1 MAERKSRDQAK
12 ELAES
17 QAKFVE
23 TIKLMIEGMEILG
36 ERVGS
41 WDKYMRTVNETMHE
55 YSDLAKELLDTH
67 RAMLKAFGEM
77 QVAIN
82 QNTDRL
88 DTVIVKL
95 ESYFGSG
102 DNLEYDN

>member
-12 ELAES
+12 ELAAS

-23 TIKLMIEGMEILG
+23 TIELLIEGMEILG
-36 ERVGS
+36 DKVGD

-55 YSDLAKELLDTH
+55 YSDLAKQLLDTH
-67 RAMLKAFGEM
+67 RSMLSAFAEI

-88 DTVIVKL
+88 DTVIVKF
-95 ESYFGSG
+95 ERYFGSG
-102 DNLEYDN
+102 ENLEYDN

>member
-1 MAERKSRDQAK
+1 
-12 ELAES
+12 
-17 QAKFVE
+17 
-23 TIKLMIEGMEILG
+23 
-36 ERVGS
+36 
-41 WDKYMRTVNETMHE
+41 MRTVNETMHE

-77 QVAIN
+77 QAAIN

>member
-36 ERVGS
+36 GRVGN

-55 YSDLAKELLDTH
+55 YSDLAKELLETH

>member
-36 ERVGS
+36 ARVGN

>member
-36 ERVGS
+36 ERVGN
-41 WDKYMRTVNETMHE
+41 WDKYMRTVNETLHD
-55 YSDLAKELLDTH
+55 YSDLAKELLETH
-67 RAMLKAFGEM
+67 RSMLKAFGEV

-95 ESYFGSG
+95 ESYFG
-102 DNLEYDN
+102 

>member
-1 MAERKSRDQAK
+1 MAEHKSRDRAK
-12 ELAES
+12 ELAANE
-17 QAKFVE
+17 ARFVE
-23 TIKLMIEGMEILG
+23 VIKLSIGSMETLAD
-36 ERVGS
+36 RVGN
-41 WDKYMRTVNETMHE
+41 WDQYMRTVNETMHE

-67 RAMLKAFGEM
+67 RSMLSAFAEI

-88 DTVIVKL
+88 DKVIVKL

-102 DNLEYDN
+102 ENLEYDN

>member
-1 MAERKSRDQAK
+1 MTERKLKDQAK
-12 ELAES
+12 DLADS

-36 ERVGS
+36 ERVGK

-55 YSDLAKELLDTH
+55 YSDLAKDLLDTH
-67 RAMLKAFGEM
+67 RSMLKAFGEM
-77 QVAIN
+77 QVAIHE
-82 QNTDRL
+82 NTERL
-88 DTVIVKL
+88 GTVIVKL

-102 DNLEYDN
+102 DSLEYDN